1 MSAPRV
7 PLLAGIAICAAI
19 FGLVAQGPGTPLDPR
34 VLGWFR
40 EAQTPAMRG
49 LFGAIT
55 LLGDSNFVAAAT
67 ALATLALLAAQRPRD
82 AVLLAGCVFAAAL
95 LSTELKMLFD
105 RVRPTGR
112 LYSFPSGHAALAM
125 AFYASLAFL
134 FTRERHRAFA
144 RLAMAGAWIVAAA
157 VGVSRLYLGVHWLGD
172 VVAGEA
178 LGFAAFLLLV
188 YARYVTT
195 RSPTPST
202 CPSSLS
208 PALTGPTPAGV
219 PEKMRSPGCSVMRLD
234 R

>member
-19 FGLVAQGPGTPLDPR
+19 FWLVAQGAGTPLDPR

-40 EAQTPAMRG
+40 EAQTPAMHA

-55 LLGDSNFVAAAT
+55 LLGDSNFVAGAT

-82 AVLLAGCVFAAAL
+82 AVLLVGCVLAAAL
-95 LSTELKMLFD
+95 LSTELKMVFD
-105 RVRPTGR
+105 RLRPTGR
-112 LYSFPSGHAALAM
+112 PYSFPSGHATLAM

-134 FTRERHRAFA
+134 FTREWRRAFA
-144 RLAMAGAWIVAAA
+144 RLAMAVAWIVAAA